1 VQASSVAASAS
12 AAADDRFPHQR
23 WLRGRSAAA
32 LLTGLIVLAGCD
44 ARPEAQASISS
55 ARLQRSAAGPHLEVQ
70 QRLDFSPRMLDALSN
85 GIGLRIDYTVRACG
99 GRTTEITPLWLRYF
113 PLAGEFEL
121 RWPEA
126 YGSRR
131 FARRSGLL
139 AALDQV
145 RLPLSDAAAACGGE
159 VGLALVA
166 SSLPAPLRFPA
177 LIGLQDW
184 RLDAAPVAFVAME
197 QQ

>member
-1 VQASSVAASAS
+1 M
-12 AAADDRFPHQR
+12 
-23 WLRGRSAAA
+23 A
-32 LLTGLIVLAGCD
+32 LLVSLILLGGCD
-44 ARPEAQASISS
+44 SSAEAQASISS
-55 ARLQRSAAGPHLEVQ
+55 ARLQRSAAGPHLEIQ

-85 GIGLRIDYTVRACG
+85 GIGLRLDYSVRACDG
-99 GRTTEITPLWLRYF
+99 ATTETTPLWLRYY
-113 PLAGEFEL
+113 PLAREFEL

-145 RLPLSDAAAACGGE
+145 RLPLSEAAAACGGQ
-159 VGLALVA
+159 VSLALVA

-184 RLDAAPVAFVAME
+184 RLAAAPVAFVAAVRR
-197 QQ
+197 